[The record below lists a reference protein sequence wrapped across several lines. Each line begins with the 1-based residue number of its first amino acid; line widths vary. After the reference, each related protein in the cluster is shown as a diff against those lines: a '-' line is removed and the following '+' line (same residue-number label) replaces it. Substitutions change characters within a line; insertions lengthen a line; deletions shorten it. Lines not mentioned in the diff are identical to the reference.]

1 MGLNNLQ
8 IGKAKIGSLVNQLIH
23 AIVKVLY
30 SHFILI
36 EIDLIETAGLHTSL
50 HTGQ

>member
-8 IGKAKIGSLVNQLIH
+8 IEKAKIGSLLVAIH